1 MDEIPLSRNR
11 KNYGK
16 EVKKPE
22 RFVQLVNSPRLLT
35 LFSLAFLFIE
45 SGLYAFFEKKNFV
58 DSLWWAL
65 ITATTVGYGDSYPN
79 TTGGRFVAVTLV
91 LGMILFL
98 IPMITASIASKLIV
112 NRDAFTHE
120 EQEEMKQML
129 QEINKKLGEQKE

>member
-1 MDEIPLSRNR
+1 M
-11 KNYGK
+11 
-16 EVKKPE
+16 KKPE

-45 SGLYAFFEKKNFV
+45 SGLYAIFEKKNFV

-79 TTGGRFVAVTLV
+79 TAGGRFVAVTLV

-129 QEINKKLGEQKE
+129 QEINRKLGESKE

>member
-1 MDEIPLSRNR
+1 M
-11 KNYGK
+11 
-16 EVKKPE
+16 KKPE

-45 SGLYAFFEKKNFV
+45 SGLYAIFEKKNFA

>member
-1 MDEIPLSRNR
+1 M
-11 KNYGK
+11 
-16 EVKKPE
+16 KKPE
-22 RFVQLVNSPRLLT
+22 RFVQVVNSPRLLT
-35 LFSLAFLFIE
+35 LVSLLFLFIE
-45 SGLYAFFEKKNFV
+45 SGLYAIFEKKDFL

-65 ITATTVGYGDSYPN
+65 ITATTVGYGDSYPS

-120 EQEEMKQML
+120 EQEEMKELL
-129 QEINKKLGEQKE
+129 QEIRRHQIEKGSSDEKN

>member
-1 MDEIPLSRNR
+1 M
-11 KNYGK
+11 
-16 EVKKPE
+16 KKPE

-35 LFSLAFLFIE
+35 FFSLAFLFIE

-120 EQEEMKQML
+120 EQEEMKLML
-129 QEINKKLGEQKE
+129 KEINKKLGEKK

>member
-1 MDEIPLSRNR
+1 M
-11 KNYGK
+11 
-16 EVKKPE
+16 KKPE
-22 RFVQLVNSPRLLT
+22 RFVQIVNSPRLLT
-35 LFSLAFLFIE
+35 LISLIFLFVE
-45 SGLYAFFEKKNFV
+45 SEIYAFFEKKDFL

-65 ITATTVGYGDSYPN
+65 ITATTVGYGDSYPE

-120 EQEEMKQML
+120 EQEEMKELLKAIHRNQL
-129 QEINKKLGEQKE
+129 KNNGEAK

>member
-1 MDEIPLSRNR
+1 M
-11 KNYGK
+11 
-16 EVKKPE
+16 KKPE
-22 RFVQLVNSPRLLT
+22 RFVQVVNSPRLLT
-35 LFSLAFLFIE
+35 LVSLLFLFIE
-45 SGLYAFFEKKNFV
+45 SGIYALFEKKDFL

-65 ITATTVGYGDSYPN
+65 ITATTVGYGDSYPE

-120 EQEEMKQML
+120 EQEEMKEL
-129 QEINKKLGEQKE
+129 LREIHNNQLKKKGDE

>member
-1 MDEIPLSRNR
+1 
-11 KNYGK
+11 
-16 EVKKPE
+16 VKKPE
-22 RFVQLVNSPRLLT
+22 RFVQIVNSPRLLT
-35 LFSLAFLFIE
+35 LVSLVFLFIE
-45 SGLYAFFEKKNFV
+45 SGIYAVFEKKDFL

-65 ITATTVGYGDSYPN
+65 ITATTVGYGDSYPE

-120 EQEEMKQML
+120 EQEEMKEL
-129 QEINKKLGEQKE
+129 LREIHKNQLKKKGEE

>member
-1 MDEIPLSRNR
+1 M
-11 KNYGK
+11 
-16 EVKKPE
+16 KKPE
-22 RFVQLVNSPRLLT
+22 RFVQLVNSPKLLT

-45 SGLYAFFEKKNFV
+45 SGLYALFEKKNFV

-120 EQEEMKQML
+120 EQEEMKLML
-129 QEINKKLGEQKE
+129 REINKKLGEQKE

>member
-1 MDEIPLSRNR
+1 M
-11 KNYGK
+11 
-16 EVKKPE
+16 KKPE
-22 RFVQLVNSPRLLT
+22 RFVQLVNSPKLLT

-45 SGLYAFFEKKNFV
+45 SGLYAIFEAKNFV

-120 EQEEMKQML
+120 EQEEMKLML
-129 QEINKKLGEQKE
+129 REINKKLGEQKE

>member
-1 MDEIPLSRNR
+1 MLFPVPYSFR
-11 KNYGK
+11 KK
-16 EVKKPE
+16 VKMKKPE
-22 RFVQLVNSPRLLT
+22 KFVQLVNSPRLLT
-35 LFSLAFLFIE
+35 VFSLAFLFVE
-45 SGLYAFFEKKNFV
+45 SGIYAFFEKKDFL

-112 NRDAFTHE
+112 DRDAFTHE
-120 EQEEMKQML
+120 EQEEMKTL
-129 QEINKKLGEQKE
+129 LSEIKMKLYEEKK

>member
-1 MDEIPLSRNR
+1 M
-11 KNYGK
+11 
-16 EVKKPE
+16 KKPE
-22 RFVQLVNSPRLLT
+22 RFVQLVNSPKLLT

-45 SGLYAFFEKKNFV
+45 SGLYAIFEKKNFV

-79 TTGGRFVAVTLV
+79 TAGGRFVAVTLV

-129 QEINKKLGEQKE
+129 REINKRLGEQKE

>member
-1 MDEIPLSRNR
+1 VKNR
-11 KNYGK
+11 DKFTR
-16 EVKKPE
+16 V
-22 RFVQLVNSPRLLT
+22 VNSPRLLT
-35 LFSLAFLFIE
+35 VLAISFLFVE
-45 SGLYAFFEKKNFV
+45 TGVYAVFEKKDFL

-65 ITATTVGYGDSYPN
+65 ITATTVGYGDSYPS

-120 EQEEMKQML
+120 EQEEMKYL
-129 QEINKKLGEQKE
+129 LSEIHKNQLREKGIE

>member
-1 MDEIPLSRNR
+1 M
-11 KNYGK
+11 
-16 EVKKPE
+16 KKPE
-22 RFVQLVNSPRLLT
+22 RFVQLVNSPKLLT

-45 SGLYAFFEKKNFV
+45 SGLYAIFEKKNFV

-91 LGMILFL
+91 LGMILCL

>member
-1 MDEIPLSRNR
+1 M
-11 KNYGK
+11 
-16 EVKKPE
+16 KKPE
-22 RFVQLVNSPRLLT
+22 RFVRLVNSPRLLT
-35 LFSLAFLFIE
+35 LFALIFLFLE
-45 SGLYAFFEKKNFV
+45 SGLYALFEEKNFV

-120 EQEEMKQML
+120 EQEEMKLML
-129 QEINKKLGEQKE
+129 MEINKKLGEKSE

>member
-1 MDEIPLSRNR
+1 M
-11 KNYGK
+11 
-16 EVKKPE
+16 KKPE

-45 SGLYAFFEKKNFV
+45 SGLYALFEKKNFF

>member
-1 MDEIPLSRNR
+1 M
-11 KNYGK
+11 
-16 EVKKPE
+16 KKPE

-45 SGLYAFFEKKNFV
+45 SGLYAIFEKKNFV

-79 TTGGRFVAVTLV
+79 TTGGRCVAVTLV

-112 NRDAFTHE
+112 DRDAFTHE
-120 EQEEMKQML
+120 EQEEMKLML
-129 QEINKKLGEQKE
+129 RDINKKLGEQKE

>member
-1 MDEIPLSRNR
+1 M
-11 KNYGK
+11 
-16 EVKKPE
+16 KKPE

-35 LFSLAFLFIE
+35 IFSLAFLFVE
-45 SGLYAFFEKKNFV
+45 SGLYAIFEKKNFF

-79 TTGGRFVAVTLV
+79 TTGGRFVAVSLV

-120 EQEEMKQML
+120 EQEEMKLML
-129 QEINKKLGEQKE
+129 REINKKLGEQKE

>member
-1 MDEIPLSRNR
+1 MR
-11 KNYGK
+11 KM
-16 EVKKPE
+16 KKPE
-22 RFVQLVNSPRLLT
+22 RFVQVVNSPRLLT
-35 LFSLAFLFIE
+35 LVSLLFLFIE
-45 SGLYAFFEKKNFV
+45 SGLYAIFEKKDFL

-65 ITATTVGYGDSYPN
+65 ITATTVGYGDSYPS

-120 EQEEMKQML
+120 EQEEMKELL
-129 QEINKKLGEQKE
+129 QEIRRHQIEKGSSDEKN

>member
-1 MDEIPLSRNR
+1 M
-11 KNYGK
+11 
-16 EVKKPE
+16 KKPE
-22 RFVQLVNSPRLLT
+22 RFVRLVNSPRLLT
-35 LFSLAFLFIE
+35 LFALIFLFLE
-45 SGLYAFFEKKNFV
+45 SGLYALFEEKNFI

-120 EQEEMKQML
+120 EQEEMKLML
-129 QEINKKLGEQKE
+129 MEINKKLGEKNE

>member
-1 MDEIPLSRNR
+1 MSYWIQTQ
-11 KNYGK
+11 KM
-16 EVKKPE
+16 KKPE
-22 RFVQLVNSPRLLT
+22 RFVRLVNSPRLLT
-35 LFSLAFLFIE
+35 LFALIFLFLE
-45 SGLYAFFEKKNFV
+45 SGLYALFEEKNFV

-120 EQEEMKQML
+120 EQEEMKLML
-129 QEINKKLGEQKE
+129 MEINKKLGEKKE

>member
-1 MDEIPLSRNR
+1 M
-11 KNYGK
+11 
-16 EVKKPE
+16 KKPE
-22 RFVQLVNSPRLLT
+22 RFVRLVNSPRLLT
-35 LFSLAFLFIE
+35 LFALLFLFLE
-45 SGLYAFFEKKNFV
+45 SGLYALFEEKNFV

-120 EQEEMKQML
+120 EQEEMKLML
-129 QEINKKLGEQKE
+129 MEINKKLGEKKE

>member
-1 MDEIPLSRNR
+1 M
-11 KNYGK
+11 
-16 EVKKPE
+16 KKPE
-22 RFVQLVNSPRLLT
+22 RFVQLVNSPKLLT

-45 SGLYAFFEKKNFV
+45 SGLYAIFEKKNFV

-79 TTGGRFVAVTLV
+79 TAGGRFVAVTLV

-129 QEINKKLGEQKE
+129 KEINKKLGEQKE

>member
-1 MDEIPLSRNR
+1 M
-11 KNYGK
+11 
-16 EVKKPE
+16 KKPE
-22 RFVQLVNSPRLLT
+22 RFVQLVNSPKLLT
-35 LFSLAFLFIE
+35 VFSLIFLFVE
-45 SGLYAFFEKKNFV
+45 SGLYALFEKKDFL

-120 EQEEMKQML
+120 EQEEMKLML
-129 QEINKKLGEQKE
+129 RDINKKLGEQTD

>member
-1 MDEIPLSRNR
+1 MYSI
-11 KNYGK
+11 KTM
-16 EVKKPE
+16 KKPE
-22 RFVQLVNSPRLLT
+22 RFVQLVNSPKLLT

-45 SGLYAFFEKKNFV
+45 SGLYAIFEKKNFV

>member
-1 MDEIPLSRNR
+1 MA
-11 KNYGK
+11 
-16 EVKKPE
+16 KPE
-22 RFVQLVNSPRLLT
+22 RFVQVVNSPRLLT
-35 LFSLAFLFIE
+35 IFSLAFLFIE
-45 SGLYAFFEKKNFV
+45 SGIYALFEKKDFL

-65 ITATTVGYGDSYPN
+65 ITATTVGYGDSYPT

-120 EQEEMKQML
+120 EQEEMKQVL
-129 QEINKKLGEQKE
+129 KEIRNHQIKEDRK

>member
-1 MDEIPLSRNR
+1 M
-11 KNYGK
+11 
-16 EVKKPE
+16 KKPE
-22 RFVQLVNSPRLLT
+22 RFVQIVNSPRLLT
-35 LFSLAFLFIE
+35 LVSLLFLFIE
-45 SGLYAFFEKKNFV
+45 SGIYALFEKKDFL

-65 ITATTVGYGDSYPN
+65 ITATTVGYGDSYPE

-120 EQEEMKQML
+120 EQEEMKEL
-129 QEINKKLGEQKE
+129 LREIHKNQLKKKSEE